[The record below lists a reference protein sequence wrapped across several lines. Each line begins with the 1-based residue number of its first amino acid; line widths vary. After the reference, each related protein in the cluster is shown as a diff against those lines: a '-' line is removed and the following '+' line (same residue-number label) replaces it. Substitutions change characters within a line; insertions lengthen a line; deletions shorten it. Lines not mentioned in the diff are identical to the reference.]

1 MKHDMPAS
9 ISLADQDR
17 PAVSDPGPSPSAGAA
32 SLMDI
37 TARPDLVF
45 LRGEGSW
52 LWDDRGRRYLDFVQ
66 GWAVNTLGHAPACI
80 REALARQGGLLLTPS
95 PAFHNAPAIALADL
109 LCRHSVFDQV
119 FFTNSGAEANEGAI
133 KLARKWGQVHR
144 GGAHEIITLRDAFH
158 GRTLATMSASG
169 KPGWDRMFAPQ
180 VPGFPKASL
189 NDLASVQ
196 ALIGPDTAAIMLE
209 PVQGE
214 SGVQP
219 ATGAFLHG
227 LRALC
232 DEHRLLLIV
241 DEVQTGVG
249 RLGSLFGYQHF
260 GITPDV
266 MTLAKGLGGGVPI
279 GALLARQHA
288 CVFAHGDQGG
298 TFNGN
303 PLMCAASLAVVET
316 VLAEG
321 FLARVRAAGEHLG
334 ERLRALSAQYGLGAA
349 RGVGLLRAL
358 DLGRPL
364 AAAVVAQARKQP
376 MLGGAAGNAGLL
388 LNAPRPSVLRF
399 MPALTVT
406 EAEID
411 LMIDGLAASLEALGV
426 IKAARWARTGPDGDG
441 DGSASR

>member
-1 MKHDMPAS
+1 MNT
-9 ISLADQDR
+9 
-17 PAVSDPGPSPSAGAA
+17 SPMNT

-37 TARPDLVF
+37 TARPEQLFV
-45 LRGEGSW
+45 RGEGSW

-80 REALARQGGLLLTPS
+80 RDALARQSALLLTPS
-95 PAFHNAPAIALADL
+95 PAFHNAPALALADL
-109 LCRHSVFDQV
+109 LCRHGEFDQV

-133 KLARKWGQVHR
+133 KLARKWGQLHKA
-144 GGAHEIITLRDAFH
+144 GAHEIITFRDAFH

-180 VPGFPKASL
+180 VAGFPKAQL

-196 ALIGPDTAAIMLE
+196 ALVGSDTVAILLE

-214 SGVQP
+214 SGVHA
-219 ATGAFLHG
+219 ATPAFLQG
-227 LRALC
+227 LRELC
-232 DEHRLLLIV
+232 DRHGLLLIF
-241 DEVQTGVG
+241 DEVQTGIG
-249 RLGSLFGYQHF
+249 RLGHLFGHQHF
-260 GITPDV
+260 GVAPDI

-279 GALLARQHA
+279 GALLARQPA

-303 PLMCAASLAVVET
+303 PLMCAVGLSVLQA
-316 VLAEG
+316 VLADG
-321 FLARVRAAGEHLG
+321 FLARVRATGEHLG
-334 ERLRALSAQYGLGAA
+334 DRLQQLSARHGLGEV

-358 DLGRPL
+358 DLGRPV
-364 AAAVVAQARKQP
+364 AAAVVAHAREQLVLEGP
-376 MLGGAAGNAGLL
+376 AGHTGLL

-406 EAEID
+406 PAEVD
-411 LMIDGLAASLEALGV
+411 LMVEGLAACLDA
-426 IKAARWARTGPDGDG
+426 I
-441 DGSASR
+441 

>member
-1 MKHDMPAS
+1 MKHDLPPIGTA
-9 ISLADQDR
+9 
-17 PAVSDPGPSPSAGAA
+17 
-32 SLMDI
+32 LMDI
-37 TARPDLVF
+37 TARPDLLFV
-45 LRGEGSW
+45 RGKGSW
-52 LWDDRGRRYLDFVQ
+52 LWDGRGRRYLDFVQ

-80 REALARQGGLLLTPS
+80 REELAQQSGLLLTPS

-133 KLARKWGQVHR
+133 KLARKWGQLHK
-144 GGAHEIITLRDAFH
+144 GGAHEIITFGGAFH

-169 KPGWDRMFAPQ
+169 KPGLDRMFPPQ
-180 VPGFPKASL
+180 VAGFPKAQL
-189 NDLASVQ
+189 NDLASVE
-196 ALIGPDTAAIMLE
+196 ALVGRGTVAIMLE

-219 ATGAFLHG
+219 ATTAFLQG

-232 DEHRLLLIV
+232 NQRGLLLIF

-249 RLGSLFGYQHF
+249 RLGTLFGYQHF
-260 GITPDV
+260 DVAPDI

-279 GALLARQHA
+279 GALLARQQA
-288 CVFAHGDQGG
+288 CVFANGEQGG

-303 PLMCAASLAVVET
+303 PLMCAVGLAVMQA
-316 VLAEG
+316 VLADG
-321 FLARVRAAGEHLG
+321 FLANVRRTGDHLG
-334 ERLRALSAQYGLGAA
+334 ERLQELSARYGLGSA

-358 DLGRPL
+358 DLGQPT
-364 AAAVVAQARKQP
+364 AASVVAYAREQL
-376 MLGGAAGNAGLL
+376 MLGTATSNTGLL

-406 EAEID
+406 CAEVD
-411 LMIDGLAASLEALGV
+411 LMIEGLAATLDALVVGRATRC
-426 IKAARWARTGPDGDG
+426 I
-441 DGSASR
+441 

>member
-1 MKHDMPAS
+1 MKHDMPVLAPQVDQIHPFLSDAS
-9 ISLADQDR
+9 ASR
-17 PAVSDPGPSPSAGAA
+17 PAHAT
-32 SLMDI
+32 LMEI

-45 LRGEGSW
+45 LRGEASW

-66 GWAVNTLGHAPACI
+66 GWAVNTLGHAPDCI
-80 REALARQGGLLLTPS
+80 REALARQSALLLTPS

-109 LCRHSVFDQV
+109 LCQHSVFDQV

-133 KLARKWGQVHR
+133 KLARKWGQLHK
-144 GGAHEIITLRDAFH
+144 GGAHEIITFGDAFH

-180 VPGFPKASL
+180 VAGFPKALL

-196 ALIGPDTAAIMLE
+196 ALIGKNTVAIMLE

-214 SGVQP
+214 SGVHP
-219 ATGAFLHG
+219 ATTAFLQG

-232 DEHRLLLIV
+232 DQHGLLLIF

-249 RLGSLFGYQHF
+249 RLGTLFGYQHF
-260 GITPDV
+260 GVAPDI

-279 GALLARQHA
+279 GALLARQQA
-288 CVFAHGDQGG
+288 CAFAHGDQGG

-303 PLMCAASLAVVET
+303 PLMCAVGLCVVQT
-316 VLAEG
+316 VMADG
-321 FLARVRAAGEHLG
+321 FLAQVRSTGNHLG
-334 ERLRALSAQYGLGAA
+334 ERLQALSARYGLCAA
-349 RGVGLLRAL
+349 RGVGLLHAL
-358 DLGRPL
+358 DLGQPVAADVVTHARERLML
-364 AAAVVAQARKQP
+364 AGA
-376 MLGGAAGNAGLL
+376 GGNTGLL

-406 EAEID
+406 AAEVD
-411 LMIDGLAASLEALGV
+411 LMIEGLAASLDALGV
-426 IKAARWARTGPDGDG
+426 GQA
-441 DGSASR
+441 SANRNEETRGAD

>member
-1 MKHDMPAS
+1 MQTVAPLTGQDHPALS
-9 ISLADQDR
+9 DVSASR
-17 PAVSDPGPSPSAGAA
+17 PARAA
-32 SLMDI
+32 LMDI

-80 REALARQGGLLLTPS
+80 REALARQSGLLLTPS

-109 LCRHSVFDQV
+109 LCQHSVFDQV

-133 KLARKWGQVHR
+133 KLARKWGQLHR
-144 GGAHEIITLRDAFH
+144 GGAYEIITFGDAFH

-180 VPGFPKASL
+180 VAGFPKALL

-196 ALIGPDTAAIMLE
+196 ALIGRDTVAIMLE

-214 SGVQP
+214 SGVHP
-219 ATGAFLHG
+219 ATTAFLQG

-232 DEHRLLLIV
+232 DQHGLLLIF

-260 GITPDV
+260 GVTPDI

-279 GALLARQHA
+279 GALLARQQA

-298 TFNGN
+298 PWFEATSAIGDVRGEGM
-303 PLMCAASLAVVET
+303 LLGVEL
-316 VLAEG
+316 VKDRESRQPFHA
-321 FLARVRAAGEHLG
+321 
-334 ERLRALSAQYGLGAA
+334 LGAMTTKKCFELGLSMNIRRRPE
-349 RGVGLLRAL
+349 RGSVWRIAP
-358 DLGRPL
+358 PL
-364 AAAVVAQARKQP
+364 TA
-376 MLGGAAGNAGLL
+376 
-388 LNAPRPSVLRF
+388 SH
-399 MPALTVT
+399 
-406 EAEID
+406 AEID
-411 LMIDGLAASLEALGV
+411 RGVEILDRALRESLDDLGTQ
-426 IKAARWARTGPDGDG
+426 KARR
-441 DGSASR
+441 

>member
-1 MKHDMPAS
+1 MKHDMPAP
-9 ISLADQDR
+9 APQVGQDHPVR
-17 PAVSDPGPSPSAGAA
+17 SDVGAWPSARAA
-32 SLMDI
+32 LMDI
-37 TARPDLVF
+37 TAKPDLLF

-80 REALARQGGLLLTPS
+80 REALARQSGLLLTPS

-109 LCRHSVFDQV
+109 LCQHSVFDQV

-133 KLARKWGQVHR
+133 KLARKWGQMHR
-144 GGAHEIITLRDAFH
+144 GGAHEIITFGDAFH

-180 VPGFPKASL
+180 VPGFPKAVF
-189 NDLASVQ
+189 NDLASVE
-196 ALIGPDTAAIMLE
+196 ALIGKDTVGIMIE

-214 SGVQP
+214 SGVHP
-219 ATGAFLHG
+219 ATRAFLQG

-232 DEHRLLLIV
+232 DQRGLLLIV

-260 GITPDV
+260 GVAPDI

-279 GALLARQHA
+279 GALLARQQA

-303 PLMCAASLAVVET
+303 PLMCAVGLSVMQT
-316 VLAEG
+316 VLADG
-321 FLARVRAAGEHLG
+321 FLAQVRATGDHLG
-334 ERLRALSAQYGLGAA
+334 ARLQALSAQYGLSA

-358 DLGRPL
+358 DLGQPL
-364 AAAVVAQARKQP
+364 AAAVVAHAREQV
-376 MLGGAAGNAGLL
+376 MLGGPAGNTGLL

-406 EAEID
+406 QAEVD
-411 LMIDGLAASLEALGV
+411 LMIAGLTASLDALGLGMV
-426 IKAARWARTGPDGDG
+426 ARRA
-441 DGSASR
+441 

>member
-1 MKHDMPAS
+1 MTIDTPAMAAWVDPDTG
-9 ISLADQDR
+9 LR
-17 PAVSDPGPSPSAGAA
+17 PQASPSLPSRA

-37 TARPDLVF
+37 TARPEQVF

-80 REALARQGGLLLTPS
+80 GEALARQSGLLLTPS
-95 PAFHNAPAIALADL
+95 PAFYNAPAIALADM

-133 KLARKWGQVHR
+133 KLARKWGRLHK
-144 GGAHEIITLRDAFH
+144 GGAHEIITFGDAFH
-158 GRTLATMSASG
+158 GRSLATMSASG
-169 KPGWDRMFAPQ
+169 KPGWDSMFAPQ
-180 VPGFPKASL
+180 VSGFPKARL

-196 ALIGPDTAAIMLE
+196 ALIGKATVAIMLE

-214 SGVQP
+214 SGAHA
-219 ATGAFLHG
+219 ATPAFLQG

-232 DEHRLLLIV
+232 DARGLLLIF
-241 DEVQTGVG
+241 DEVQTGIG
-249 RLGSLFGYQHF
+249 RLGRLFGYQHF
-260 GITPDV
+260 GVEPDI

-279 GALLARQHA
+279 GALLARQSA

-303 PLMCAASLAVVET
+303 PLMCAVGLAVMQT
-316 VLAEG
+316 VLADG
-321 FLARVRAAGEHLG
+321 FLDRVRATGEHLG
-334 ERLRALSAQYGLGAA
+334 ERLQVLSAQYGLGEV

-358 DLGRPL
+358 DLGQPI
-364 AAAVVAQARKQP
+364 AAAVVAYAREQL
-376 MLGGAAGNAGLL
+376 MLGAAGDNTGLL

-399 MPALTVT
+399 MPALNVT
-406 EAEID
+406 TAEVD
-411 LMIDGLAASLEALGV
+411 GMVDGLAACLDALGV
-426 IKAARWARTGPDGDG
+426 GKV
-441 DGSASR
+441 

>member
-1 MKHDMPAS
+1 MKNDTP
-9 ISLADQDR
+9 R
-17 PAVSDPGPSPSAGAA
+17 SAGA

-37 TARPDLVF
+37 TARPDQLF

-80 REALARQGGLLLTPS
+80 REALARQSALLLTPS
-95 PAFHNAPAIALADL
+95 PALHNAPASALADL
-109 LCRHSVFDQV
+109 LCQHSAFDQV

-133 KLARKWGQVHR
+133 KLSRKWGQLYR
-144 GGAHEIITLRDAFH
+144 GGAHEIITFRDAFH

-169 KPGWDRMFAPQ
+169 KPGWDRMFEPQ
-180 VPGFPKASL
+180 VAGFAKALL

-196 ALIGPDTAAIMLE
+196 ALIGRNTVAIMLE

-214 SGVQP
+214 SGVHP
-219 ATGAFLHG
+219 ATPAFLQG

-232 DEHRLLLIV
+232 DRHGLLLIF
-241 DEVQTGVG
+241 DEVQTGIG

-260 GITPDV
+260 GVTPDI

-279 GALLARQHA
+279 GALMARRQA

-303 PLMCAASLAVVET
+303 PLMCAVGLSVMQAVM
-316 VLAEG
+316 ADG
-321 FLARVRAAGEHLG
+321 FLAEVRATGEHLG
-334 ERLRALSAQYGLGAA
+334 RRLQALCTQFGLREA
-349 RGVGLLRAL
+349 RGVGLLHAL
-358 DLGRPL
+358 DLGQPV
-364 AAAVVAQARKQP
+364 AASLVAHAREQL
-376 MLGGAAGNAGLL
+376 MLGGAAGNTGLL

-406 EAEID
+406 RAEVD
-411 LMIDGLAASLEALGV
+411 LMIDGLAASLGALGIGTV
-426 IKAARWARTGPDGDG
+426 AR
-441 DGSASR
+441 SA

>member
-1 MKHDMPAS
+1 
-9 ISLADQDR
+9 
-17 PAVSDPGPSPSAGAA
+17 
-32 SLMDI
+32 MDI
-37 TARPDLVF
+37 TARPDQVF

-80 REALARQGGLLLTPS
+80 REALACQSGLLLTPS

-119 FFTNSGAEANEGAI
+119 YFTNSGAEANEGAI
-133 KLARKWGQVHR
+133 KLARKWGQLHK
-144 GGAHEIITLRDAFH
+144 GGAHAIITLGDAFH

-169 KPGWDRMFAPQ
+169 KPGWDRLFAPQ
-180 VPGFPKASL
+180 VPGFPKAVL

-196 ALIGPDTAAIMLE
+196 ALIGQDTVAIMLE

-214 SGVQP
+214 SGVHP
-219 ATGAFLHG
+219 ATAAFLHG

-232 DEHRLLLIV
+232 DQHGLLLIF

-260 GITPDV
+260 GVAPDI

-279 GALLARQHA
+279 GALLARRQA

-298 TFNGN
+298 TFNGS
-303 PLMCAASLAVVET
+303 PLMCAVGLSVMTA
-316 VLAEG
+316 VLADG
-321 FLARVRAAGEHLG
+321 FLARVRTTGEYLG
-334 ERLRALSAQYGLGAA
+334 ERLRALSGHHGLGAE

-358 DLGRPL
+358 DLGQPL
-364 AAAVVAQARKQP
+364 AAAVVTHAREQL
-376 MLGGAAGNAGLL
+376 MLDGTGNTGLL

-399 MPALTVT
+399 MPALNVT
-406 EAEID
+406 PAEVD
-411 LMIDGLAASLEALGV
+411 RMIEGLSASLDALEVG
-426 IKAARWARTGPDGDG
+426 KAARQA
-441 DGSASR
+441 